1 MFIQIFSL
9 IVLLI
14 TVASVIGA
22 IVALAIWPG
31 RTARAR
37 NHPYADAVNVAG
49 WVGILAG
56 GVLWP
61 LALVWAYSTPA
72 VATRAPAQPHG
83 EPVPDHATGE
93 GES

>member
-1 MFIQIFSL
+1 MFIKVFSL
-9 IVLLI
+9 FVLATLLA
-14 TVASVIGA
+14 TMIGV

-37 NHPYADAVNVAG
+37 NHPYADAINVAG

-61 LALVWAYSTPA
+61 LALVWAYATPVVTDSASTHS
-72 VATRAPAQPHG
+72 HG
-83 EPVPDHATGE
+83 KPVPEKEIGE
-93 GES
+93 DKS